1 MDVATPQPRHDE
13 DMASGKRKPREKKP
27 RHKFSL
33 LYTIPAAVLNEAEVT
48 SLGGGRTKRG
58 KRQGFVMY
66 DALVC
71 KSCRP
76 PRLFHARSALR
87 LHAAEEHDL
96 RREERAAA
104 SSLARRPPRTRR
116 SAAAAAVECI
126 DLESDEE
133 LGQDDDDDDIEILSK
148 DEDESIVSLIRN
160 PFFSVENAE
169 KSPAN
174 ESGYGSDDDIL
185 EVDADP
191 SIPKGVNLDAVAE
204 SKRVYQPR
212 VMLTDISKTGQQT
225 KSPKADSIER
235 FLEVTLDED
244 SETNE
249 NEDRSLLAS
258 KIPPSIVD
266 VIIDE
271 EEVNAENG
279 HIRNLLKDF
288 DLDEISPQLEK
299 RKQSFAEMSVAK
311 KPRSDDE
318 ILLAEEE
325 ENTGIVI
332 GDTFSLKDPVEINLE
347 EEDDDIMIC

>member
-76 PRLFHARSALR
+76 PRLFHARSAMR

-133 LGQDDDDDDIEILSK
+133 LGHDDDDDIEILSK

-160 PFFSVENAE
+160 PFFSV
-169 KSPAN
+169 K
-174 ESGYGSDDDIL
+174 
-185 EVDADP
+185 
-191 SIPKGVNLDAVAE
+191 
-204 SKRVYQPR
+204 
-212 VMLTDISKTGQQT
+212 ML
-225 KSPKADSIER
+225 
-235 FLEVTLDED
+235 
-244 SETNE
+244 
-249 NEDRSLLAS
+249 RSLQRMKA
-258 KIPPSIVD
+258 
-266 VIIDE
+266 
-271 EEVNAENG
+271 G
-279 HIRNLLKDF
+279 M
-288 DLDEISPQLEK
+288 DL
-299 RKQSFAEMSVAK
+299 MM
-311 KPRSDDE
+311 
-318 ILLAEEE
+318 
-325 ENTGIVI
+325 
-332 GDTFSLKDPVEINLE
+332 TFSRWMQIQVFQMPGGILIINSCI
-347 EEDDDIMIC
+347 DIKTETC

>member
-58 KRQGFVMY
+58 KWQEFVMY

-76 PRLFHARSALR
+76 PRLFHARSAMR

-96 RREERAAA
+96 RREERAAV

-133 LGQDDDDDDIEILSK
+133 LGHDDDDDIEILSK

-185 EVDADP
+185 EVEADP
-191 SIPKGVNLDAVAE
+191 SIPIGVNLDAVVE

-288 DLDEISPQLEK
+288 DLDEVSPQLEK
-299 RKQSFAEMSVAK
+299 RKQSFIETSVAK

-325 ENTGIVI
+325 ENPGIVI
-332 GDTFSLKDPVEINLE
+332 GDTFSLKDPVEVNLE
-347 EEDDDIMIC
+347 EEDDIMIC

>member
-58 KRQGFVMY
+58 KWQEFVMY

-133 LGQDDDDDDIEILSK
+133 LGQDDDDDDDIEILSK
-148 DEDESIVSLIRN
+148 DEDESIASLIRN

-191 SIPKGVNLDAVAE
+191 SIPDA
-204 SKRVYQPR
+204 RRHFNY
-212 VMLTDISKTGQQT
+212 
-225 KSPKADSIER
+225 
-235 FLEVTLDED
+235 
-244 SETNE
+244 
-249 NEDRSLLAS
+249 
-258 KIPPSIVD
+258 
-266 VIIDE
+266 
-271 EEVNAENG
+271 
-279 HIRNLLKDF
+279 
-288 DLDEISPQLEK
+288 
-299 RKQSFAEMSVAK
+299 
-311 KPRSDDE
+311 
-318 ILLAEEE
+318 
-325 ENTGIVI
+325 
-332 GDTFSLKDPVEINLE
+332 
-347 EEDDDIMIC
+347 

>member
-58 KRQGFVMY
+58 KWQEFVMY

-133 LGQDDDDDDIEILSK
+133 LGHDDDDDIEILSK

-174 ESGYGSDDDIL
+174 ESRYGSDDDIL

-191 SIPKGVNLDAVAE
+191 SIPDA
-204 SKRVYQPR
+204 RRHFNY
-212 VMLTDISKTGQQT
+212 
-225 KSPKADSIER
+225 
-235 FLEVTLDED
+235 
-244 SETNE
+244 
-249 NEDRSLLAS
+249 
-258 KIPPSIVD
+258 
-266 VIIDE
+266 
-271 EEVNAENG
+271 
-279 HIRNLLKDF
+279 
-288 DLDEISPQLEK
+288 
-299 RKQSFAEMSVAK
+299 
-311 KPRSDDE
+311 
-318 ILLAEEE
+318 
-325 ENTGIVI
+325 
-332 GDTFSLKDPVEINLE
+332 
-347 EEDDDIMIC
+347 

>member
-1 MDVATPQPRHDE
+1 
-13 DMASGKRKPREKKP
+13 MASGKQKPREKKP

-58 KRQGFVMY
+58 KWQEFVMY

-76 PRLFHARSALR
+76 PRLFHARSAMR

-133 LGQDDDDDDIEILSK
+133 LGHDDDDDIEILSK

-191 SIPKGVNLDAVAE
+191 SIPKGVNLDEVTE

-288 DLDEISPQLEK
+288 DLDEVSPQLEK
-299 RKQSFAEMSVAK
+299 RKQSFDEMSVAK

-332 GDTFSLKDPVEINLE
+332 GDTFSLKDPVEVNLE

>member
-58 KRQGFVMY
+58 KWQEFVMY

-133 LGQDDDDDDIEILSK
+133 LGHDDDDDIEILSK

-288 DLDEISPQLEK
+288 DLDEVSPQLEK
-299 RKQSFAEMSVAK
+299 RKQSFVERSVAK

-325 ENTGIVI
+325 ENPGIVI
-332 GDTFSLKDPVEINLE
+332 GDTFSLKDPVEVNLE
-347 EEDDDIMIC
+347 EEDDIMIC